1 MYRRANSFED
11 LTEITQQF
19 EVKTVYRQKQF
30 DY

>member
-19 EVKTVYRQKQF
+19 EVETVYISAKAV
-30 DY
+30 